1 MSDEERDFEEQQ
13 EEEEQEEQQEEYET
27 GNRPENNVVRYGD
40 AICLKHDATGKF
52 LTSKEEG
59 YSHDGTS
66 GQQIVFTNDYEDDE
80 SQEWLVLPV
89 AGTDQELGGEV
100 GFDDEFKLKHKET
113 GRYLHSHPDIPSPVT
128 GQQEVTG
135 FGGDD
140 ETDENDIWVLQA
152 FPDHE
157 YPEEDYLWHLDIPLV
172 IRHKMTGQTL
182 HSHDE
187 EFGDGN
193 EVTGYVGTDDND
205 KWIVAFE

>member
-1 MSDEERDFEEQQ
+1 MSDEEREFEEQV
-13 EEEEQEEQQEEYET
+13 EEEEQEEQYET
-27 GNRPENNVVRYGD
+27 GNRAQGTVRYGD
-40 AICLKHDATGKF
+40 VICLKHASTGKY

-66 GQQIVFTNDYEDDE
+66 GQQIVFTNDYEGDD
-80 SQEWLVLPV
+80 SQEWLVIPV
-89 AGTDQELGGEV
+89 EGTGQEDGGEV
-100 GFDDEFKLKHKET
+100 GFDDEFRLKHQQT

-135 FGGDD
+135 FGGED

-152 FPDHE
+152 FPDYE

-182 HSHDE
+182 HSHEE
-187 EFGDGN
+187 EFDDGN
-193 EVTGYVGTDDND
+193 EVTAYVGTDDND
-205 KWIVAFE
+205 QWIVAFD